1 MIPKH
6 TVIQY
11 IRKKK
16 NRIPYGVVVA
26 IKDIENG
33 YRIGYSLCN
42 KKDRFNK
49 KRALEIALGRA
60 FHGVNQID
68 MKHHEK
74 NNVNSATPHDVNR
87 MLSNFNERCKK
98 YYKWYF

>member
-16 NRIPYGVVVA
+16 NRIPYGVIVA
-26 IKDIENG
+26 IKDVENG

-60 FHGVNQID
+60 FHSGNQN
-68 MKHHEK
+68 E
-74 NNVNSATPHDVNR
+74 NNSVTPHDVNR
-87 MLSNFNERCKK
+87 MLLSFNERCKK
-98 YYKWYF
+98 YYRWYF